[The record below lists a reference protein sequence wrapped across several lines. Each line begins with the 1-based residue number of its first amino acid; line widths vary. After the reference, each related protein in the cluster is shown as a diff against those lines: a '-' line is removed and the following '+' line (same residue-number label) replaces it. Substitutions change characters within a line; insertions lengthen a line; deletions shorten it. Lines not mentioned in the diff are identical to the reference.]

1 MDLVGDVLDD
11 VVGLLTGR
19 RRARR
24 HADDHVGVSGQ
35 HMLAGPARLASGHGE
50 PALQGSGLTNGD
62 LTWRLPGAVNDTAV
76 LAQSRQALV
85 CLSCSDAAK
94 RPTAN

>member
-1 MDLVGDVLDD
+1 MLND

-35 HMLAGPARLASGHGE
+35 HMLAGPARLTSGHGE
-50 PALQGSGLTNGD
+50 PALQGSVLTDGD
-62 LTWRLPGAVNDTAV
+62 LTWRLPGAANDTAV

-94 RPTAN
+94 RPTDN